1 MLWRSRGP
9 PGAAALAGLLALS
22 IIAGLSVG
30 AHGGVGLREALGFI
44 AGRPLPPGVEAVLE
58 LRLSRTL
65 AAALVGAALAA
76 GGAGLQVVLR
86 NPLADPYLLG
96 ISSGAALAV
105 VAAYAAGARWVG
117 ALQAAALA
125 GGLAAFAATAALS
138 AAAGGG
144 RLSLIISGVAVGY
157 VAWSGSVI
165 LLYRLG
171 PEAGWGLYWLYGTVA
186 YVTPEDLA
194 GTAPLALAGVALLAL
209 RSSRLDKLILG
220 DEVAESMGVRVPRL
234 RAEVVAAAGLA
245 TAASVAV
252 AGPVGFVG
260 LAGAWAARAAVGS
273 LFTRLL
279 PASLAA
285 GAALVAAADVAAR
298 LAGPGEMPLTALT
311 TLAGVPVIIYVM
323 ARMRGE

>member
-1 MLWRSRGP
+1 MAPGP
-9 PGAAALAGLLALS
+9 ARTASLAALLVLALLAGLS
-22 IIAGLSVG
+22 IG
-30 AHGGVGLREALGFI
+30 AHRGVGLREALGFV

-105 VAAYAAGARWVG
+105 VAAYAAGARWLG

-125 GGLAAFAATAALS
+125 GGLAAFAATAALA

-144 RLSLIISGVAVGY
+144 RLSLIVAGVAVGY
-157 VAWSGSVI
+157 MAWSGTVI

-186 YVTPEDLA
+186 YTTPEDLA
-194 GTAPLALAGVALLAL
+194 RAAPLALAGVAVLAV
-209 RSSRLDKLILG
+209 RARGLDRLILG
-220 DEVAESMGVRVPRL
+220 DEVAESMGVRVARL
-234 RAEVVAAAGLA
+234 RLEVVVAAGLA
-245 TAASVAV
+245 TAASVAI

-260 LAGAWAARAAVGS
+260 LAGAWAGRAAAGS

-285 GAALVAAADVAAR
+285 GAALVVAADVAAR
-298 LAGPGEMPLTALT
+298 LAGPGELPLTALT
-311 TLAGVPVIIYVM
+311 TRAGVPVIVYVM